1 MKRGALLVSASRGP
15 IMDEAALVTALTDD
29 TLAGAA
35 LDVFETEP
43 LPAES
48 PLWKLDNVL
57 LSAHNSYFGNNN
69 HRRMMELVLRNLR
82 EYGE

>member
-1 MKRGALLVSASRGP
+1 MKRGALLVNASRGP
-15 IMDEAALVTALTDD
+15 VVDEAALVTALTDG

-43 LPAES
+43 LP
-48 PLWKLDNVL
+48 
-57 LSAHNSYFGNNN
+57 
-69 HRRMMELVLRNLR
+69 RRMMELVLKNLR